1 MFNPTP
7 IVDRMYNIDTTPGF
21 SIAVTDP
28 DGDTTT
34 TTAIDPPSFMTWT
47 TPSFINGSA
56 PIAGDYTIA
65 MRVCDVW
72 NLCTTE
78 SFKLTINQK
87 PVLTTAIPDVT
98 CI

>member
-1 MFNPTP
+1 MF
-7 IVDRMYNIDTTPGF
+7 NIDTTPGF

-34 TTAIDPPSFMTWT
+34 TTAIDPPSFMNWA
-47 TPSFINGSA
+47 TPNFINGSA

-65 MRVCDVW
+65 MRVCDQW
-72 NLCTTE
+72 NLCTIE

-87 PVLTTAIPDVT
+87 PVLSTPIPDVT